1 MEVAVF
7 SFGEA
12 SCLVV
17 VQTFTSSTQVQSTGP
32 VIVTRFFFHMCVFL
46 EALWVYSSFSWTT
59 MHHVIAQKLRTE
71 AASLL
76 ESEDIERM
84 DWTARSPDLNP
95 IEHVWDFLG
104 RRLAACTLPAVTIRE
119 LRLALQDEWTAM
131 SRQLIDTLILSMGRR
146 CKTCLAVRGD
156 PIFY

>member
-1 MEVAVF
+1 MDVAVF

-32 VIVTRFFFHMCVFL
+32 VIVTRFFFHICVFL
-46 EALWVYSSFSWTT
+46 EALWVCSSFSWTT
-59 MHHVIAQKLRTE
+59 IPCHRTV
-71 AASLL
+71 AAEQLL

-84 DWTARSPDLNP
+84 DWPARSPDLNP

-104 RRLAACTLPAVTIRE
+104 RRTLPPVTIRK
-119 LRLALQDEWTAM
+119 LRLALQDERAAM
-131 SRQLIDTLILSMGRR
+131 LQQLIDTLILSMGRR
-146 CKTCLAVRGD
+146 CETCLAVRGD
-156 PIFY
+156 HIPY